1 MNLKSISKISL
12 NKSFHTLLMLFF
24 LCVSTTTFSQADR
37 HINLPHYDDRPLHYG
52 FFLAGNYSN
61 FRIKPSQYFVDSD
74 SISSVRSVG
83 TTSFTLGFVLNKRL
97 GQFLDARLLPS
108 VAFYNRDVQF
118 AYNTTDEVDHQT
130 YEAAMVEFPLLLKYK
145 SVRRGNNR
153 LYMLAGVKP
162 SLEVGAKKKQKSNN
176 DLRTNSMDLS
186 LELGVG
192 LDSYFE
198 LFKFSPEIR
207 FSFGLFDMKN
217 KDNNIYAKSIKDM
230 KSFAVT
236 FAFFFE

>member
-1 MNLKSISKISL
+1 MNLRSITKVNFNASCKAVL
-12 NKSFHTLLMLFF
+12 TLLFF
-24 LCVSTTTFSQADR
+24 CVSNLTFSQADR

-61 FRIKPSQYFVDSD
+61 FRINPSQYFVDSD

-83 TTSFTLGFVLNKRL
+83 ATSFTLGFVLNRRI
-97 GQFLDARLLPS
+97 GQFLDVRLLPS

-118 AYNTTDEVDHQT
+118 AYTTTTELDHQS

-153 LYMLAGVKP
+153 LYVLAGVKP
-162 SLEVGAKKKQKSNN
+162 SLEVGAKKKQKSDS

-207 FSFGLFDMKN
+207 FSWGLFDMKN

-230 KSFAVT
+230 KSFAIT